1 MTSSLSSHTN
11 THWFPKTHSGSKTSV
26 RLCGYEFSVRFHFYS
41 PFSSLS
47 HPSCSFSLLSC
58 LIVFHLSPLSCFSF
72 KLPAFLLLSHSHIG
86 PSVSSLRL
94 AVFIFQSFIS
104 TNVRQCFCPPS
115 IDPQREEE
123 MKREVGEQENG
134 NKKQGWDRKEEW
146 ERRWK
151 ESRTKNV
158 AMGFDVH
165 PLLTFFILHIHPSLL
180 PILPTFSNRNTKWNR
195 KTAAYGQINRQSEQQ
210 SVPDNQINQEAKL

>member
-1 MTSSLSSHTN
+1 MTSSLSLHTN
-11 THWFPKTHSGSKTSV
+11 TLWFPQTHSGSKTSV
-26 RLCGYEFSVRFHFYS
+26 RLCGYEFSVHFHFYS

-47 HPSCSFSLLSC
+47 HPSCSFSLFSC
-58 LIVFHLSPLSCFSF
+58 LIVFHFSPLYYFSF

-86 PSVSSLRL
+86 PSVSSLRQ

-134 NKKQGWDRKEEW
+134 NKSRGGT
-146 ERRWK
+146 ERRNETEGEKKAGWK
-151 ESRTKNV
+151 MWQWGLICTLFS
-158 AMGFDVH
+158 F
-165 PLLTFFILHIHPSLL
+165 SLFSISIPPYGTL
-180 PILPTFSNRNTKWNR
+180 YQFSNRNTKLNR
-195 KTAAYGQINRQSEQQ
+195 KIAAYGQINRQSEQQ
-210 SVPDNQINQEAKL
+210 SVPDNQIIQVAKL